1 MLFLYEHRKSNPY
14 QFSFLRLWRI
24 KVSNFTSMRL
34 GIVDLR
40 SQYRKASLAIS
51 LFLSCFSCAEEEKC
65 ADESKNRVVGFS
77 E

>member
-1 MLFLYEHRKSNPY
+1 MLFLYEHRKRNPY
-14 QFSFLRLWRI
+14 QFSFPRLWRI

-51 LFLSCFSCAEEEKC
+51 LFLSCFLCAEEENC
-65 ADESKNRVVGFS
+65 VDESKNRVV
-77 E
+77 EY